1 MEDATGA
8 IERGARVAE
17 LRASFES
24 ALRASAEP
32 PTAQVRRGDATR
44 RWFPRARE
52 TRDATEGRDGRTRA
66 RRSERGGGQS
76 ARLTRETRSTR
87 ARRRSSYAR
96 FRG

>member
-8 IERGARVAE
+8 VERGARVAE

-32 PTAQVRRGDATR
+32 PTAQVVAEARRGGGS
-44 RWFPRARE
+44 PEARE

-66 RRSERGGGQS
+66 RSSERG
-76 ARLTRETRSTR
+76 AVERETDERDAIDAS
-87 ARRRSSYAR
+87 RRRSSYAR